1 MLGRVWRPRLAGT
14 RYGRWIANSSSAR
27 VRALVEEAYA
37 LEAGVERNL
46 EALTGVVDDPVL
58 RELLERH
65 RAQTAEHEA
74 RLADRLDA
82 LGGSR
87 SPRRQTVDVPA
98 GLLKRS
104 QGDSPSRL
112 MRIAYVAEHAEI
124 AAYEVLRRAA
134 HETGDEETAAAA
146 ELNLADEREMARDLE
161 EHWGSVLRATVNGWL
176 LDDAPPDVARGTTG
190 DQPARRHSPLGQ

>member
-1 MLGRVWRPRLAGT
+1 MEREQLLERL
-14 RYGRWIANSSSAR
+14 
-27 VRALVEEAYA
+27 RALVEEAHS
-37 LEAGVERNL
+37 LETGVERNL
-46 EALTGVVDDPVL
+46 EALAGVVDDPVL
-58 RELLERH
+58 HGLIERH
-65 RAQTAEHEA
+65 RARTAEHEA

-82 LGGSR
+82 LGGSH
-87 SPRRQTVDVPA
+87 SARRKTVDMPA

-104 QGDSPSRL
+104 QGDSPSSL

-134 HETGDEETAAAA
+134 HETGDDETASAA

-161 EHWGSVLRATVNGWL
+161 EHWGSVFRATVTGWL
-176 LDDAPPDVARGTTG
+176 LDDTPPGVTRGSAG